1 MLPIYELKINNLI
14 DDNSEVDYVALVDMP
29 AIQRDFVAFNQQPQ
43 RFQIASEDKRIIS
56 GPLMVPDML
65 IYRNNQTFGEHYV
78 KFSAETIKDIVVKF
92 FKKKYQSNVNIMHES
107 ALQVEGCTMFE
118 SFISDS
124 ERGIAAMKGYEDMPN
139 GTWFGSFYVEN
150 DEVWNDV
157 KAGTFKGFSVEGL
170 FEYNDKPKTPEQLL
184 KEISELLNS

>member
-1 MLPIYELKINNLI
+1 MLPIYDLTINKLVN
-14 DDNSEVDYVALVDMP
+14 DDSEVDCVALVDLP
-29 AIQRDFVAFNQQPQ
+29 AIQRDFLAFKEHKQ
-43 RFQIASEDKRIIS
+43 RFQIANEDKRIIS

-78 KFSAETIKDIVVKF
+78 KFSADTIKDIVVKF
-92 FKKKYQSNVNIMHES
+92 FKKKYQSNVNIMHDA

-150 DEVWNDV
+150 DTVWSEV

-170 FEYNDKPKTPEQLL
+170 FEYKDKPKTSEQLL
-184 KEISELLNS
+184 KEIMELLNY